1 MAVALQTHG
10 ITSGRPNVA
19 RAKVNTTYRS
29 GGAGGRVSGVRSSRN
44 TGHLKLVAGEVA
56 VSRPAATPAVYRRRR
71 IMVAAIAAMLI
82 GLVGG
87 VAFGGR
93 ATADH
98 PTQSKL
104 SANTSVVAQPGDNL
118 WSIARTLVPQG
129 DITDLVD
136 ELVRLNGQS
145 IEAGQI
151 VRLPG

>member
-10 ITSGRPNVA
+10 IESRRTSSS
-19 RAKVNTTYRS
+19 KINTTYRS

-44 TGHLKLVAGEVA
+44 SGHLKLVAGEVA
-56 VSRPAATPAVYRRRR
+56 ARRPAATPAVYLRRR
-71 IMVAAIAAMLI
+71 IVVASIFAALI
-82 GLVGG
+82 GLGGG
-87 VAFGGR
+87 VAFGGH
-93 ATADH
+93 AAADH

-104 SANTSVVAQPGDNL
+104 SAPTSIVAKPGDNL
-118 WSIARTLVPQG
+118 WSIARTLVPNG

-145 IEAGQI
+145 IEAGQT